1 MRLETEVGATEC
13 AKWIVLMPSVLSTDA
28 PNVVDS
34 LTPDSP

>member
-1 MRLETEVGATEC
+1 MRLETEVGGDRVREADRVE
-13 AKWIVLMPSVLSTDA
+13 PSALSTDA